1 MIDRV
6 PMSTT
11 EFLITKEYR
20 RFAEFCDACHRYRYI
35 GLCYGLPG
43 VGKTLSARYYAH
55 WDLLETVLLPYPTN
69 GAIPPQVT
77 TCHTLVYTPSVTSSP
92 DRIGR
97 EVRKLRFA
105 LGWAAEDRRQVPM
118 DHGPVPA
125 DRYHPFPAPD
135 VTELLIIDEAD
146 RLKMTGVEHLRD
158 IYDHS
163 SLGLIFI
170 GMPGLEKRLARYPQ
184 LYSRVGFVH
193 HFRPLSP
200 EEMQFILQHKWQQ
213 LGLTLAPD
221 DFTDAEAVAAIARIT
236 NGNFRLIQRL
246 FAQIERILQINNL
259 RTITQEVVETARE
272 GLVIGPS

>member
-1 MIDRV
+1 MTER
-6 PMSTT
+6 PARPAT

-69 GAIPPQVT
+69 GAIPPLVT
-77 TCHTLVYTPSVTSSP
+77 TCHTLVYTPSVTTSP
-92 DRIGR
+92 ERIGR

-105 LGWAAEDRRQVPM
+105 LGWAAEDVRPPPIDRSAA
-118 DHGPVPA
+118 PA

-146 RLKMTGVEHLRD
+146 RLRMTGLEHLRD

-213 LGLTLAPD
+213 VGLALAPD

-259 RTITQEVVETARE
+259 RTITREVVETARE